1 MVDVVG
7 LVGANVAGA
16 AFVLTNRSPSPSPTT
31 QPASRTQNWP
41 EIVLDVKRSRKTTMT
56 PTMMKMERSVMTSAQ
71 AFAARAGTPFGP
83 GRVRP
88 TMGTRPLDFPPPYA
102 ASEFVTSSAEASAE
116 RIEVGVAIVG
126 AGPAGLACAI
136 RLGQILAA
144 EPALAEALGEIPVAV
159 LEKGRAA
166 GSHELSGAVVV
177 PGPLRE
183 LLPDADLAGL
193 GGFGEVRAEAV
204 YLLTEGR
211 SVRLPT
217 PPPFRNGGNHVF
229 SVERL
234 AAALGE
240 RAEELGAVVLPES
253 DARRL
258 IVDDGRIAGVE
269 TGPKG
274 LDRTGAPK
282 PGAAPPTALLAGT
295 TVLAEGTQ
303 GHLRGVAL
311 ETFDGH
317 GPEPQISALGVKEV
331 WRVPRAL
338 DRVLHTLGWPLRAR
352 PSLNEFGG
360 SFVYP
365 LGPEHV
371 SIGFVVGL
379 DYADSGLSPH
389 DLLQRL
395 KTHPRIRPILE
406 GGERVAWGA
415 KTIPEGGW
423 HAIPRTLGLPG
434 ALLVGDS
441 AGLVN
446 VPRLKGVH
454 YAIRSGM
461 LAAEAIAGSLRG
473 DAGALAGYDGAVR
486 ASEIGRDLHRVRN
499 MRQAFRRGLVVG
511 GGLAGAMEVSGGRFP
526 GGTWGNE
533 PDAAVAMSAR
543 GAAATSADGVLT
555 FDKLSS
561 VYLSGNRTRDDQP
574 DHLRIARRVPL
585 ELAETW
591 VNLCPAAVYE
601 VVEGSAEADGFV
613 AVAVAPSN
621 CVQCGAITAKG
632 GRLTP
637 PEGGS
642 GPEYRLT

>member
-1 MVDVVG
+1 
-7 LVGANVAGA
+7 
-16 AFVLTNRSPSPSPTT
+16 
-31 QPASRTQNWP
+31 
-41 EIVLDVKRSRKTTMT
+41 
-56 PTMMKMERSVMTSAQ
+56 
-71 AFAARAGTPFGP
+71 
-83 GRVRP
+83 
-88 TMGTRPLDFPPPYA
+88 MGIRPLDFPPPFA
-102 ASEFVTSSAEASAE
+102 ASEFVASSADASPE
-116 RIEVGVAIVG
+116 RIDVGVAIVG

-144 EPALAEALGEIPVAV
+144 EPALAETLGEVPVAV
-159 LEKGRAA
+159 LEKGRAPGA
-166 GSHELSGAVVV
+166 HELSGAVVA
-177 PGPLRE
+177 PAALRE
-183 LLPDADLAGL
+183 LLPDVDFAEL
-193 GGFGEVRAEAV
+193 GGYGEVEAEAV
-204 YLLTEGR
+204 YLLAERR
-211 SVRLPT
+211 SLRLPT
-217 PPPFRNGGNHVF
+217 PPPFHNKGNHVF
-229 SVERL
+229 SIARL
-234 AAALGE
+234 AAALAE
-240 RAEELGAVVLPES
+240 RAEELGIVVLPES

-258 IVDDGRIAGVE
+258 IVDGGRIGGVE
-269 TGPKG
+269 TGAKG
-274 LDRTGAPK
+274 LDRAGDPK
-282 PGAAPPTALLAGT
+282 PGAAPPTTLLASAA

-311 ETFDGH
+311 DTFDGH
-317 GPEPQISALGVKEV
+317 GPEAQISALGVKEV
-331 WRVPRAL
+331 WKVARPL
-338 DRVLHTLGWPLRAR
+338 DRVIHTLGWPLRAR
-352 PSLNEFGG
+352 PSLHEFGG

-379 DYADSGLSPH
+379 DYADSGLDPH
-389 DLLQRL
+389 ALLQRL

-423 HAIPRTLGLPG
+423 HAIPRTLALPG

-473 DAGALAGYDGAVR
+473 DARALDGYDAAVR
-486 ASEIGRDLHRVRN
+486 ASEIGVDLRRVRN
-499 MRQAFRRGLVVG
+499 MRQAFRRGLVAG
-511 GGLAGAMEVSGGRFP
+511 GALAGAMEVTGGRFP
-526 GGTWGNE
+526 GGTWATERDG
-533 PDAAVAMSAR
+533 DVGMSAR
-543 GAAATSADGVLT
+543 GAVPIVPDGALT

-574 DHLRIARRVPL
+574 DHLRVARRVPRA
-585 ELAETW
+585 LAETW

-601 VVEGSAEADGFV
+601 VVEGSGEADGTV
-613 AVAVAPSN
+613 AVGVAPSN
-621 CVQCGAITAKG
+621 CVQCGAINAKG